1 MSDIERTR
9 CPHCHAELEESVAG
23 SDFWVRCGGCGRR
36 VMPKSWSR
44 IVNDPEPSALF
55 RPSVIERRNTGGS
68 ARSERRLVDDRKAR
82 NTMTAGQMYSLA
94 IPTIVVSAASCLL
107 FSQWYTTSD
116 MLICGFM
123 GLLLTIFV
131 VYVPALLVSVGT
143 GAITLAFFSALFGFS
158 GNEFFRG
165 LYYFLFGFVMASVL
179 QFVSR
184 SMTEGA
190 QRVFPQAEVLE
201 KESTALGATVATH
214 PN

>member
-1 MSDIERTR
+1 MSDNERTR
-9 CPHCHAELEESVAG
+9 CPHCHSELEDSVSG

-36 VMPKSWSR
+36 VMPRSWSR

-55 RPSVIERRNTGGS
+55 RPSVIERRNSAGS
-68 ARSERRLVDDRKAR
+68 ARFDRRPTRGATAR
-82 NTMTAGQMYSLA
+82 NTITTGQIYSLA

-107 FSQWYTTSD
+107 FSHWYTTSD

-123 GLLLTIFV
+123 GLLLTVFV
-131 VYVPALLVSVGT
+131 IYVPALLVSVGT

-184 SMTEGA
+184 SMTDGY
-190 QRVFPQAEVLE
+190 QRSYPQAEPE
-201 KESTALGATVATH
+201 TESSAAAATVATH
-214 PN
+214 LN

>member
-9 CPHCHAELEESVAG
+9 CPHCHADLEESVAG

-55 RPSVIERRNTGGS
+55 RPSVIERRNNAGS
-68 ARSERRLVDDRKAR
+68 ARFERRTANDRIAR
-82 NTMTAGQMYSLA
+82 ITMTPVQIYSLA
-94 IPTIVVSAASCLL
+94 IPAIVVSASSCLL

-123 GLLLTIFV
+123 GLLLTLFV
-131 VYVPALLVSVGT
+131 IYVPALLVSVGT

-158 GNEFFRG
+158 GNEYFLG
-165 LYYFLFGFVMASVL
+165 SYYFLFGFVMASVL

-184 SMTEGA
+184 SMREGA
-190 QRVFPQAEVLE
+190 HRILPQAEHE
-201 KESTALGATVATH
+201 TQSTAVGTTVATH
-214 PN
+214 LN

>member
-44 IVNDPEPSALF
+44 IVNDPEPSAFF
-55 RPSVIERRNTGGS
+55 RPSVIERRNTSGP
-68 ARSERRLVDDRKAR
+68 ARFRHRPVNAGTAR
-82 NTMTAGQMYSLA
+82 NSITAVQVYSLA
-94 IPTIVVSAASCLL
+94 IPAIVVSAASCLL
-107 FSQWYTTSD
+107 FSQWYTASD

-123 GLLLTIFV
+123 GLLLTVFV

-165 LYYFLFGFVMASVL
+165 SYYFLFGFVMASVL

-184 SMTEGA
+184 SMTEGS
-190 QRVFPQAEVLE
+190 QRFLPQAEPE
-201 KESTALGATVATH
+201 TESTAVGATVATH

>member
-1 MSDIERTR
+1 MSDNDRTR
-9 CPHCHAELEESVAG
+9 CPHCHSELEDSVGG

-36 VMPKSWSR
+36 VMPRSWSR

-55 RPSVIERRNTGGS
+55 RPSVIERRSAVGS
-68 ARSERRLVDDRKAR
+68 ARFDRRTADSGPAR
-82 NTMTAGQMYSLA
+82 NAMTPGQIYSLA

-107 FSQWYTTSD
+107 FSHWYTSSD

-123 GLLLTIFV
+123 GLLLTVFVIF
-131 VYVPALLVSVGT
+131 VPALLVSVGT

-165 LYYFLFGFVMASVL
+165 LYYFLFGFIMASVL

-184 SMTEGA
+184 AMIHGPRRSLLQSE
-190 QRVFPQAEVLE
+190 LE
-201 KESTALGATVATH
+201 PESTAVGAQVAAKL
-214 PN
+214 N